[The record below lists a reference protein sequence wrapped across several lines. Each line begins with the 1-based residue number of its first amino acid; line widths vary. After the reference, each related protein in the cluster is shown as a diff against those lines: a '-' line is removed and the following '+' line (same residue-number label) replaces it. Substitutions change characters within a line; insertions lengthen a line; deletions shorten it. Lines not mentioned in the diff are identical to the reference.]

1 MSWELHWHVA
11 LIAFFHV
18 LRVCS
23 SISTSGVSVLNIYS
37 LEEFLIHC
45 VNRFAYFYSLA
56 FVYVGLYGYGYCE
69 AGKSVIQLFK
79 DRGWEAIIADDL
91 VGMVLFMVSLIV
103 GLLTGAGGILIEDKT
118 EWFDSFQENGADLR
132 LVVFILGL
140 IIGLLLCS
148 IVMSVIASSV
158 NTAIVLFAE
167 APAEFEKNYP
177 ALSREMREA
186 YLRAHPGC
194 AIG

>member
-1 MSWELHWHVA
+1 
-11 LIAFFHV
+11 
-18 LRVCS
+18 
-23 SISTSGVSVLNIYS
+23 
-37 LEEFLIHC
+37 
-45 VNRFAYFYSLA
+45 
-56 FVYVGLYGYGYCE
+56 VYVGLYGYGYCE

-118 EWFDSFQENGADLR
+118 DWFDSFQESGADLR
-132 LVVFILGL
+132 IIVFILGL